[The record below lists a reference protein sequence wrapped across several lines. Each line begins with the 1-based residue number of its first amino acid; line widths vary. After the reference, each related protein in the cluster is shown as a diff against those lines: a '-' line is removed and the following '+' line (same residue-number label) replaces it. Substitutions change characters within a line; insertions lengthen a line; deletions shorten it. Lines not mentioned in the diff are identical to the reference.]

1 MVDAH
6 LDALSKILQ
15 DVRSGGPPSGSSAS
29 SGRTGARINSKNVF
43 RHPDAHP
50 LVLDLLLIHKYGQEW
65 LGWEPETLEIRIP
78 KDFAVDRLSEMN
90 LSKLQAM
97 KTLHLV
103 DAYWE
108 RWEIFVWC
116 TMPLNGIFPD
126 FQLMQVPTV
135 AQCMMSVDIAN
146 RVRSD
151 VEWSDELK
159 DYLSVVHRHNG
170 ILVPQPPVAFV
181 QVDTSLLPIDIQAV
195 TQAWPS
201 IRASKV
207 PPKDMTAESEQLR
220 RMAWLHEVLEQHRAQ
235 LREQLQVLRD
245 V

>member
-1 MVDAH
+1 MADSH
-6 LDALSKILQ
+6 LEALSKILQ
-15 DVRSGGPPSGSSAS
+15 EVRSGGTPSGTAAPAGRSAK
-29 SGRTGARINSKNVF
+29 INSKNVF

-65 LGWEPETLEIRIP
+65 LGWESETIELRVP
-78 KDFAVDRLSEMN
+78 KDFAVDRLSDLN

-103 DAYWE
+103 DSYWE

-126 FQLMQVPTV
+126 FEIMQVPTV
-135 AQCMMSVDIAN
+135 AQCMISVDIAN
-146 RVRSD
+146 RIRSD
-151 VEWSDELK
+151 VAWSDELK
-159 DYLSVVHRHNG
+159 DYLSVVHRHDG
-170 ILVPQPPVAFV
+170 VLFPQPPLAFV
-181 QVDTSLLPIDIQAV
+181 HVDTSSFAV
-195 TQAWPS
+195 DAPQVSQAWPRV
-201 IRASKV
+201 RASRQA
-207 PPKDMTAESEQLR
+207 PREMTPEAEQLR
-220 RMAWLHEVLEQHRAQ
+220 RMLELYEFVEQHRAQ